1 MITTLNILLVGL
13 ISSKNLSGYKN
24 MYEIT
29 VRKTFSAAHTLDI
42 GGKRE
47 DLHGHNFRVEAT
59 VASEELDTDGLV
71 MDFRVLKKWVNEI
84 LEDLDHTFLNNL
96 PAFKNTSPTS
106 ENIARFIYN
115 RLEENTSV
123 MGLKISRI
131 AVWESENSKAVYTK
145 NHSGS

>member
-1 MITTLNILLVGL
+1 
-13 ISSKNLSGYKN
+13 

-29 VRKTFSAAHTLDI
+29 VRKTFSAAHTLNI

-59 VASEELDTDGLV
+59 VASEELNADGLV
-71 MDFRVLKKWVNEI
+71 LDFRVLKKWVNEI
-84 LEDLDHTFLNNL
+84 LVDLDHTFLNNL
-96 PAFKNTSPTS
+96 PPFSNISPTA

-115 RLEENTSV
+115 KLEKNTVS
-123 MGLKISRI
+123 MDLKVSRV

>member
-1 MITTLNILLVGL
+1 
-13 ISSKNLSGYKN
+13 

-59 VASEELDTDGLV
+59 VASEKLNADGLV
-71 MDFRVLKKWVNEI
+71 LDFRVLKKWVNEI
-84 LEDLDHTFLNNL
+84 LKDLDHTFLNDL
-96 PAFKNTSPTS
+96 PPFSNISPTA

-115 RLEENTSV
+115 RLEKNTV
-123 MGLKISRI
+123 PMDLKVSRV
-131 AVWESENSKAVYTK
+131 AVWESENSKAVYMK
-145 NHSGS
+145 NCLVPQA